1 MHYRGNLM
9 NEMNAEYLCEAIW
22 CFFFSLLFWCFFFC
36 YFQGAFYVVLK
47 NRMLFLIVHYWEVM
61 VDMWPV
67 IVQVRISTFKY
78 FSNNINPGRL
88 ATGQEMVREKLKLF
102 KLTELLGNLILSQE
116 KLTFWGTVRENWN
129 YNNIDAIPLKA
140 QWKKYLG
147 HCDFNV
153 FFLAQKANLLK
164 KYRSML

>member
-1 MHYRGNLM
+1 M
-9 NEMNAEYLCEAIW
+9 
-22 CFFFSLLFWCFFFC
+22 LFLC
-36 YFQGAFYVVLK
+36 YFQGALYVLLN

-102 KLTELLGNLILSQE
+102 EFTEVLGNFILSE
-116 KLTFWGTVRENWN
+116 GKLTF
-129 YNNIDAIPLKA
+129 
-140 QWKKYLG
+140 
-147 HCDFNV
+147 
-153 FFLAQKANLLK
+153 
-164 KYRSML
+164 